1 MRESSTRPY
10 KFGVY
15 IYTIIHIL
23 YINNVRFRE
32 GKFPICN
39 LKRFMYSMFTIQGK
53 IVKHKR
59 IIFPRKR
66 KHVCD
71 IYHARTVYRPYS
83 QFNLTCFYRWNASF
97 CAQRNPNHHESS
109 HDFSMVFPWISQRYQ
124 MSSLYTAP
132 KKTSS
137 DCRASP
143 RAPPT
148 PKWLRRSPRRPMPRP
163 VEHGTS
169 DEWRVPFL
177 RL

>member
-1 MRESSTRPY
+1 
-10 KFGVY
+10 
-15 IYTIIHIL
+15 
-23 YINNVRFRE
+23 
-32 GKFPICN
+32 
-39 LKRFMYSMFTIQGK
+39 MYSMFTIQGK

-132 KKTSS
+132 KK
-137 DCRASP
+137 P
-143 RAPPT
+143 APTVAPV
-148 PKWLRRSPRRPMPRP
+148 PELRPRP
-163 VEHGTS
+163 SGCGDRRGALCQGLLNTGRVTS
-169 DEWRVPFL
+169 DESPFFVYRWMNYKVVPP
-177 RL
+177 R